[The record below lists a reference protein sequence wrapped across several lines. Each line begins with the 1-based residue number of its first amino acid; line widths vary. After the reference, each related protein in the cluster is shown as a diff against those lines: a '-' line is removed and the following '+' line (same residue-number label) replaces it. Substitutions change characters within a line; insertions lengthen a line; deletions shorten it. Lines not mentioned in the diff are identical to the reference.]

1 MNEVILTPKE
11 QPHVPIETKTIKPDD
26 FAGKSLDEIKNLEVW
41 YGNTT
46 STISD
51 FFDVEGESGPTP
63 AETNILI
70 DGDVYNTKRIGQ
82 GMTDGKITVNGN
94 VSMYVGAEMEGGE
107 ITVNGN
113 AGSWAGQDMRGGELT
128 ITGNVEDYLGSS
140 YRGDWR
146 GMTGGT
152 ITVGGNAGNE
162 IAEYMLGGKITV
174 KGDVKYLPGVHMNG
188 GLLIIEGNA
197 IARAGG
203 EMKNGTL
210 VIKGVLGRFLP
221 GFEYHGIEKDIEP
234 HGELIKGSF
243 HKFKGDFAEK
253 GPDGTV
259 YIAVT
264 GNNHIVP

>member
-11 QPHVPIETKTIKPDD
+11 QPHVPIETRTIKPDD
-26 FAGKSLDEIKNLEVW
+26 FANKSNDEIKNLEVW

-46 STISD
+46 AKISD
-51 FFDVEGESGPTP
+51 FFDVDGESGSTP
-63 AETNILI
+63 GETHIII

-107 ITVNGN
+107 IIVNGN
-113 AGSWAGQDMRGGELT
+113 ATSWVGQDMKGGELT
-128 ITGNVEDYLGSS
+128 IMGDVTDYVGAS

-152 ITVGGNAGNE
+152 ITVHGNAGNE
-162 IAEYMLGGKITV
+162 VAEYMLGGKITI
-174 KGDVKYLPGVHMNG
+174 KGNAKYMAGVHMNG
-188 GLLIIEGNA
+188 GLLVIEGNV
-197 IARAGG
+197 ISRAGG
-203 EMKNGTL
+203 EMKNGFV
-210 VIKGVLGRFLP
+210 VIKGVLDLFLP
-221 GFEYHGIEKDIEP
+221 GFEYLGIEKDIEP
-234 HGELIKGSF
+234 QGELIKGSF

-259 YIAVT
+259 YIAVA
-264 GNNHIVP
+264 GNDHIVP